1 MVIMKEG
8 NRRFLLYIHHH
19 GLFSCVWRRSQ
30 AVWDPQL
37 ADLFRCL
44 NLTCIF
50 KNLLT
55 QYNNPDLFFIRISPF
70 VSIVSFLFQKNKIK
84 RKLLLSLT
92 ILCSSNCI
100 VMSSNNNKILKNG
113 AFFPDLVTCELRNPN
128 SCFLHLLLFFY
139 LRSLISGLWW

>member
-1 MVIMKEG
+1 MEAKPG
-8 NRRFLLYIHHH
+8 RLRSTASRSLSLSKSDLYLQKLVNPIQQP
-19 GLFSCVWRRSQ
+19 GSLFH
-30 AVWDPQL
+30 
-37 ADLFRCL
+37 
-44 NLTCIF
+44 
-50 KNLLT
+50 KNL
-55 QYNNPDLFFIRISPF
+55 PF
-70 VSIVSFLFQKNKIK
+70 CFNSILPFSKNKIK